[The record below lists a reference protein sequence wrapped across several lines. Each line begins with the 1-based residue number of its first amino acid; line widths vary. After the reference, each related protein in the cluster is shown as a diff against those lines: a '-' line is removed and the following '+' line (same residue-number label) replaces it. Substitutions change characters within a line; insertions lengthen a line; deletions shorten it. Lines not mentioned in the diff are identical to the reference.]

1 MFSLRYT
8 FCLPETPFQQINCTS
23 SHLYFLSAVVIR
35 HFRWHWMGQ
44 AVFVD
49 FREFK
54 KKKKKIS
61 TPESK
66 LPHMPSGHWWLYPGF
81 LDIKWLVLFCFVPE
95 TRYRHSH
102 ESQVMLWKQC
112 LPEMP
117 SALDIV
123 SGSSH
128 THTTYH
134 LLCLP
139 VGCYLLFVCTSWMW
153 AILEISIHLTLL
165 KKHHYICH
173 QYDFSTGS
181 ERLRR
186 SPYLVLVHIWFC
198 DFVQNRERDLSG
210 LQREGNGPKWII
222 VSSHHCQC
230 SKSLF
235 ENLRDLNKL

>member
-1 MFSLRYT
+1 MSKKCLIVYYLSFNVQFTLHILFARNTFSTNKLHKQPPV
-8 FCLPETPFQQINCTS
+8 LPVCSGHPSLPLTLDGSGSICGLPGVQ
-23 SHLYFLSAVVIR
+23 
-35 HFRWHWMGQ
+35 
-44 AVFVD
+44 
-49 FREFK
+49 

-123 SGSSH
+123 SGSSR

-139 VGCYLLFVCTSWMW
+139 VGCYLLFVCTS
-153 AILEISIHLTLL
+153 
-165 KKHHYICH
+165 
-173 QYDFSTGS
+173 
-181 ERLRR
+181 
-186 SPYLVLVHIWFC
+186 
-198 DFVQNRERDLSG
+198 
-210 LQREGNGPKWII
+210 
-222 VSSHHCQC
+222 
-230 SKSLF
+230 
-235 ENLRDLNKL
+235 